1 MTNGWQLLKVD
12 RLLRHIEL
20 EAKRLETLQKYSRDR
35 DLTDEEIQEYEISER
50 TLSKASDALRI
61 KLAY

>member
-1 MTNGWQLLKVD
+1 MTNGWQTLKVD

-20 EAKRLETLQKYSRDR
+20 EAKRLEVLQKCSRER
-35 DLTDEEIQEYEISER
+35 DLTDEEIHEYESCQR

-61 KLAY
+61 KFS

>member
-1 MTNGWQLLKVD
+1 MTNGWQALTVD

-20 EAKRLETLQKYSRDR
+20 EAKRLEVLEKYSRDR
-35 DLTDEEIQEYEISER
+35 DLSDEEIQEYESCQR

-61 KLAY
+61 KFS

>member
-1 MTNGWQLLKVD
+1 MTNGWQTLKVD

-20 EAKRLETLQKYSRDR
+20 EAKRLEVLGKYSKSR
-35 DLTDEEIQEYEISER
+35 DLTDEEIEEYESCHR